1 MRSSIREWGTPHGI
15 AGTITAQTAEE
26 ATVEATKILFYR
38 MGLSYH
44 GGHYELF
51 KERHH
56 TAEDVI
62 RAKEWLKKNQDV
74 VSIKVTVEGEKSN

>member
-1 MRSSIREWGTPHGI
+1 MGISLREWGTPHGI

-51 KERHH
+51 KEPHH
-56 TAEDVI
+56 TPVDV
-62 RAKEWLKKNQDV
+62 AKAKLWLKNNQDV
-74 VSIKVTVEGEKSN
+74 VSIKVVNEA